1 LGFFVSVLLS
11 VSKLL
16 AVCLNIIMRLTF
28 SQIEMIRHTAQ
39 AVFGDFARVTLFGSR
54 VDDQAKGGD
63 VDLMVE
69 VSHSVDEPALLGAMV
84 ASRVSRAMDGRR
96 VDVILK
102 APNLKSQPIH
112 EIATRNGVIL

>member
-1 LGFFVSVLLS
+1 
-11 VSKLL
+11 
-16 AVCLNIIMRLTF
+16 MRLTL
-28 SQIEMIRHTAQ
+28 SQIDMIRQAAQ
-39 AVFGDFARVTLFGSR
+39 SVFGDLVRVTLFGSR
-54 VDDQAKGGD
+54 INDKAKGGD

-69 VSHSVDEPALLGAMV
+69 VPNIVDEPALLGARV

-102 APNLKSQPIH
+102 APNLKIQPIH

>member
-1 LGFFVSVLLS
+1 
-11 VSKLL
+11 
-16 AVCLNIIMRLTF
+16 MRLTL

-54 VDDQAKGGD
+54 IDDKAKGGD

-69 VSHSVDEPALLGAMV
+69 VPHIVDEPALSGAKV
-84 ASRVSRAMDGRR
+84 ASRVSRAMYGRK

-102 APNLKSQPIH
+102 APNLKIQPIH
-112 EIATRNGVIL
+112 EIAIRNGVIL

>member
-1 LGFFVSVLLS
+1 
-11 VSKLL
+11 
-16 AVCLNIIMRLTF
+16 MRLTL
-28 SQIEMIRHTAQ
+28 SQIDMIRDVAQ
-39 AVFGDFARVTLFGSR
+39 TVFGHLARVTLFGSR
-54 VDDQAKGGD
+54 VNDQAKGGD

-69 VSHSVDEPALLGAMV
+69 VPNIVDEPALLGARV

-102 APNLKSQPIH
+102 APNLKIQPIH